1 MSSVA
6 PEPSGILIV
15 DDGRL
20 FAESVASILAIFGMD
35 VVGIGHDLESMVDIM
50 DSARVDVVLLGIA
63 GADERQNAVDV
74 VKRRRPEAR
83 LVALVE
89 RDPVT
94 PAEMTELAHFDY
106 HIRKD
111 ASLPVF
117 VDAVRAATKRPA
129 MTDLPEAGRTD
140 ETEFEGEERVLA
152 GDALTPREWDVLVL
166 MVEGISNKGIAERL
180 GVGPSTVNTHVQSI
194 LAKLRA
200 HSRLE
205 AAAFA
210 LRHGLVA
217 INDAGSF
224 ERASGSP

>member
-50 DSARVDVVLLGIA
+50 ESARVDVVLLGIA

-74 VKRRRPEAR
+74 IKRRRPEAR

-89 RDPVT
+89 RAPVT
-94 PAEMTELAHFDY
+94 PAEQMELARFDS

-117 VDAVRAATKRPA
+117 VDAVRAATKRPD
-129 MTDLPEAGRTD
+129 MTDLPEAGGTD
-140 ETEFEGEERVLA
+140 ETEFEGEDRVLA

-166 MVEGISNKGIAERL
+166 MVEGIGNKGIAERL

-217 INDAGSF
+217 ISDAGAF
-224 ERASGSP
+224 ERASESP